1 MRDAA
6 GQQDETRE
14 RGGARLAEGRLCFYS
29 MSSHPPETLMTDA
42 VAPSLQTALG
52 QVRVVSLNEGR
63 AVIEY
68 EVGAHM
74 CHSGGVAQ
82 GGFVCGWID
91 AAMAHASMSLSPE
104 MTPMSLEL
112 KVSYFAPAR
121 PGLVVAEGWIER
133 KGRATCFAEG
143 RLLDPAGQV
152 LAKAS
157 STIRLIPREAVEAG
171 VRRAQATTPG

>member
-1 MRDAA
+1 
-6 GQQDETRE
+6 
-14 RGGARLAEGRLCFYS
+14 
-29 MSSHPPETLMTDA
+29 MTEA
-42 VAPSLQTALG
+42 VAPTLQTTLG
-52 QVRVVSLNEGR
+52 QIRVVDCTEGR

-68 EVGAHM
+68 RVGPQM

-91 AAMAHASMSLSPE
+91 AAMAHASLSIFPE

-121 PGLVVAEGWIER
+121 PGLVTAEGWIER
-133 KGRATCFAEG
+133 RGRATCFAEG
-143 RLLDPAGQV
+143 RLLDPAGKV

-157 STIRLIPREAVEAG
+157 STIRLIPREAVEASA
-171 VRRAQATTPG
+171 RRAME

>member
-1 MRDAA
+1 
-6 GQQDETRE
+6 
-14 RGGARLAEGRLCFYS
+14 
-29 MSSHPPETLMTDA
+29 MTEA
-42 VAPSLQTALG
+42 VAPTLQTTLG
-52 QVRVVSLNEGR
+52 QVRVVSVEPGR

-68 EVGAHM
+68 EVGPQM

-91 AAMAHASMSLSPE
+91 AAMAHASIALLPD

-121 PGLVVAEGWIER
+121 PGRVIAEGWIER
-133 KGRATCFAEG
+133 RGRATCFAEG
-143 RLLDPAGQV
+143 RLLDPEGKV

-157 STIRLIPREAVEAG
+157 STIRLIPREAVEASA
-171 VRRAQATTPG
+171 RRAMG

>member
-1 MRDAA
+1 
-6 GQQDETRE
+6 
-14 RGGARLAEGRLCFYS
+14 
-29 MSSHPPETLMTDA
+29 MTDA
-42 VAPSLQTALG
+42 VASTLQTTLG
-52 QVRVVSLNEGR
+52 QVRVVSLDPGR

-68 EVGAHM
+68 EVGPQM

-91 AAMAHASMSLSPE
+91 AAMAHASLSLAPE

-121 PGLVVAEGWIER
+121 PGRVVAEGWIER
-133 KGRATCFAEG
+133 RGRATCFAEG
-143 RLLDPAGQV
+143 RLLDAAGKV

-157 STIRLIPREAVEAG
+157 STIRLIPRDAVEAAA
-171 VRRAQATTPG
+171 RRAME

>member
-1 MRDAA
+1 
-6 GQQDETRE
+6 
-14 RGGARLAEGRLCFYS
+14 
-29 MSSHPPETLMTDA
+29 MTDA
-42 VAPSLQTALG
+42 VAPTLLTTLG
-52 QVRVVSLNEGR
+52 QVRVVEHGAGR

-91 AAMAHASMSLSPE
+91 SAMAHASTSLMPD

-112 KVSYFAPAR
+112 KISYFAPAR
-121 PGLVVAEGWIER
+121 PGLVIAEGWIER
-133 KGRATCFAEG
+133 RGRATCFAEG
-143 RLLDPAGQV
+143 RLLDPDGKV

-157 STIRLIPREAVEAG
+157 STIRLIPTTAVEASA
-171 VRRAQATTPG
+171 RRAMGY

>member
-1 MRDAA
+1 
-6 GQQDETRE
+6 
-14 RGGARLAEGRLCFYS
+14 
-29 MSSHPPETLMTDA
+29 MSDA
-42 VAPSLQTALG
+42 VAPNLQTSLG
-52 QVRVVSLNEGR
+52 QVRVVENADGR

-68 EVGAHM
+68 DCGPHM

-91 AAMAHASMSLSPE
+91 AAMAHAAIGIAPE

-121 PGLVVAEGWIER
+121 PGRVIAEGWIER
-133 KGRATCFAEG
+133 RGRATCFAEG
-143 RLLDPAGQV
+143 RLLDSRGAV

-157 STIRLIPREAVEAG
+157 STIRMIPREAVEAG
-171 VRRAQATTPG
+171 AKRALEGK

>member
-1 MRDAA
+1 
-6 GQQDETRE
+6 
-14 RGGARLAEGRLCFYS
+14 
-29 MSSHPPETLMTDA
+29 MTDA
-42 VAPSLQTALG
+42 VAPTLLTTLG
-52 QVRVVSLNEGR
+52 QVRVISCEGGR

-68 EVGAHM
+68 EVGPHM

-91 AAMAHASMSLSPE
+91 AAMAHASLTIAPE

-121 PGLVVAEGWIER
+121 PGRVTAEGWIER
-133 KGRATCFAEG
+133 RGRATCFAEG
-143 RLLDPAGQV
+143 RLLDPAGKV

-157 STIRLIPREAVEAG
+157 STIRLIPREAVEASA
-171 VRRAQATTPG
+171 RRDMA